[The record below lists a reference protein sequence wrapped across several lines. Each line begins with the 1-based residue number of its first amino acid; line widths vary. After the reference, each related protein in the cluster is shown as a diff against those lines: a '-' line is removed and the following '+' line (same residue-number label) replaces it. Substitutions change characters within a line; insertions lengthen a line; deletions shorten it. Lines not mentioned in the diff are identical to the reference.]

1 MISIRLK
8 KWLGILLGA
17 SVINVYALPTNLT
30 HVQVLRFPT
39 YSRVIFSITE
49 PDKYHV
55 FALPNPNRIVV
66 DLTNAHLKADLRHF
80 DLGDSPII
88 SVRSGTP
95 KPSTLRV
102 VFDMRSAAHFKSFIA
117 PDTHT
122 HEAQLVVDI
131 FPAEKAAHLVET
143 ALQAAQ
149 PVAQP
154 PVIMVPKPL
163 IKRPAFIK
171 ATSVTRSIEPIKKR
185 EVQISTIPKP
195 HSVVVVIDAGHGG
208 KDPGTIGTKGGKEK
222 EIVLGIAMRLA
233 NLINKE
239 PNMRAIL
246 TRKGDYF
253 VTLRDRLR
261 LARKDKADLFV
272 SIHADAYQNDQSS
285 GVSVYAL
292 SRHGATSE
300 AARWLARRENY
311 SELGGVDFGELGDKS
326 YVLRSVLI
334 DLAQTATITDS
345 VHLGTDVLSA
355 LENVTKLHDPHVEQ
369 APFVV
374 LKSPDIP
381 SVLVETGY
389 LSNPREE
396 ERLRT
401 PEYRDELAQALLS
414 GIHHYLS
421 SHPSVGV

>member
-1 MISIRLK
+1 MSMIPIRLK
-8 KWLGILLGA
+8 QWLGILLGVSA
-17 SVINVYALPTNLT
+17 VSVQAAPTNLT
-30 HVQVLRFPT
+30 HVQVLKFPT
-39 YSRVIFSITE
+39 YSRVIFSIVE
-49 PDKYHV
+49 PDRYHV
-55 FALPNPNRIVV
+55 FALSNPNRIVV
-66 DLTNAHLKADLRHF
+66 DLTNAHLRADLRHF
-80 DLGDSPII
+80 DLSDSPIA

-95 KPSTLRV
+95 KPATLRV
-102 VFDMRSAAHFKSFIA
+102 VFDMNTGTHFKSFIA
-117 PDTHT
+117 PDSRA

-131 FPAEKAAHLVET
+131 FPTQKQANFVDT
-143 ALQAAQ
+143 ARSAQ
-149 PVAQP
+149 QP
-154 PVIMVPKPL
+154 NIIKVPKPL
-163 IKRPAFIK
+163 IKAPTFIK
-171 ATSVTRSIEPIKKR
+171 AAPLPRYVEPAKKL
-185 EVQISTIPKP
+185 EAQATAMPKP

-208 KDPGTIGTKGGKEK
+208 KDPGTIGTNGGKEK
-222 EIVLGIAMRLA
+222 EIVLGIAIRLA
-233 NLINKE
+233 SLINKE

-272 SIHADAYQNDQSS
+272 SIHADAYQNDQST

-300 AARWLARRENY
+300 AARWLASREND

-326 YVLRSVLI
+326 YMLRSVLI
-334 DLAQTATITDS
+334 DLAQTATIADS
-345 VHLGTDVLSA
+345 VQLGTNVLRA

-396 ERLRT
+396 ERLRA
-401 PEYRDELAQALLS
+401 PEYRDRLAEALLS
-414 GIHHYLS
+414 GIHRYLL
-421 SHPSVGV
+421 SHPSVGA